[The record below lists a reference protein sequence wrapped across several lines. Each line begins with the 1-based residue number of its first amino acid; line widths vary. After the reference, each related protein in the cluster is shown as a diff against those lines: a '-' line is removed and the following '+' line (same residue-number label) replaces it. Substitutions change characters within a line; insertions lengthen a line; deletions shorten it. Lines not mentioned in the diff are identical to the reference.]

1 MLRILFIGDIVGS
14 SGVKYLKTIL
24 PQLCLDES
32 IDLLLANAENA
43 AAGLGLTPNLA
54 KAIHGTGV
62 KIMTLGNHTWS
73 KWEVAALLESDPTV
87 VRPANGHPDWPGR
100 GYAITQV
107 KGRKFCVINLL
118 GSYGLNAPVSPFL
131 MIKDLMAKI
140 RAEEPEIHFIIDM
153 HAEATAEKLAM
164 LAYLDGEATAV
175 LGTHTHVAT
184 ADEHVSEK
192 GTAYITDV
200 GMTGPRDGII
210 GMSKRS
216 SLRRFV
222 DALPARY
229 ELADGPCMMN
239 AVLIELDDYG
249 QAQTIK
255 RIYREE

>member
-1 MLRILFIGDIVGS
+1 MIRILFVGDIVGS
-14 SGVKYLKTIL
+14 AGVKYLKTIL
-24 PQLCLDES
+24 PQLVLDES
-32 IDLLLANAENA
+32 IDIILANAENA
-43 AAGLGLTPNLA
+43 AGGLGLTSNLA
-54 KAIHGTGV
+54 KSLHEAGV

-73 KWEVAALLESDPTV
+73 KWEVATLMETDEAV

-100 GYAITQV
+100 GFAITQV
-107 KGRKFCVINLL
+107 KGQKICVINLL
-118 GSYGLNAPVSPFL
+118 GLYGMNPPISPFV
-131 MIKDLMAKI
+131 MIKSLMAEI
-140 RAEEPEIHFIIDM
+140 REREKGVRFIVDM

-164 LAYLDGEATAV
+164 LSYLDGEVTAV

-184 ADEHVSEK
+184 ADEQVTDL

-210 GMSKRS
+210 GMSKKS

-222 DALPARY
+222 EALPARY

-239 AVLIELDDYG
+239 AVLFDVNNDG
-249 QAQTIK
+249 QAVKIK

>member
-24 PQLCLDES
+24 PQLCVDES

-43 AAGLGLTPNLA
+43 AGGLGLTASLA
-54 KAIHGTGV
+54 KSLHEAGIR
-62 KIMTLGNHTWS
+62 IMTLGNHTWS
-73 KWEVAALLESDPTV
+73 KWEVASLMQADHTV

-100 GYAITQV
+100 GFAVTEV
-107 KGRKFCVINLL
+107 KGRKICVINLL
-118 GSYGLNAPVSPFL
+118 GSYGMNAPQSPFI
-131 MIKDLMAKI
+131 MIKDLIADI
-140 RAEEPEIHFIIDM
+140 RENVPDAHFIVDM

-164 LAYLDGEATAV
+164 LAYLDGEVTAV

-184 ADEHVSEK
+184 ADEQVTDN

-239 AVLIELDDYG
+239 AVLIELDDGG
-249 QAQTIK
+249 QVKKIK
-255 RIYREE
+255 RVYREE